1 MDKKYG
7 VGEINIQG
15 HGGSSTPTE
24 LYQWMVQF
32 GGNPMMFNDSGDIQ
46 AMEYMYNLS
55 QYFSP
60 DYKTSYWATYTGLA
74 SNSYTMMYY
83 QWPGSVN
90 LTKLGMKSYNST
102 DTVANVSLKAIQGG
116 VFLRSPVSWIGQ
128 WQTLMDKAWVK
139 IVEDHVS
146 SWTSIPS
153 ILQSENSAMNSFLQ
167 TNYNQQVAN
176 EYENGTYAPIEGA

>member
-1 MDKKYG
+1 MLSIQLSPFC
-7 VGEINIQG
+7 VSILRRIVSCNIDIYVMYLSLLTSFQEYLCSQKLRG
-15 HGGSSTPTE
+15 QTITLVE
-24 LYQWMVQF
+24 LF
-32 GGNPMMFNDSGDIQ
+32 I
-46 AMEYMYNLS
+46 
-55 QYFSP
+55 
-60 DYKTSYWATYTGLA
+60 
-74 SNSYTMMYY
+74 
-83 QWPGSVN
+83 
-90 LTKLGMKSYNST
+90 
-102 DTVANVSLKAIQGG
+102 NVSLKAIQGG